1 MSGTN
6 NILTFPEFSDVEKA
20 KNLMQSLE
28 EKEALK
34 TLLANPKSN
43 GGNVQIYIG
52 NESGIEEMKD
62 CSIITTSYKFSD
74 NITGTIGI
82 LGPTRMNYSQV
93 VSVLSDMA
101 KNIEQIVKKL
111 NENSRETRYS

>member
-1 MSGTN
+1 
-6 NILTFPEFSDVEKA
+6 
-20 KNLMQSLE
+20 
-28 EKEALK
+28 
-34 TLLANPKSN
+34 
-43 GGNVQIYIG
+43 
-52 NESGIEEMKD
+52 MKD

-101 KNIEQIVKKL
+101 KNIEQMVNALNNNKKL
-111 NENSRETRYS
+111 KKTDGNDDS